1 MAADARRFRSRSTEA
16 TEALAHALGETFEGG
31 ELLALDGELGAG
43 KTAFVR
49 GLARGL
55 GIAGPVSSPTFTLM
69 QEYEGRLLLRHFDAW
84 MESRER
90 SFLADGGSDALED
103 GAVCAIEWSERIADW
118 LPEPHLRIALAH
130 LSPEERRIE
139 LQVVGDGP
147 AADRLRATLDAL
159 GPIPELEPVP

>member
-1 MAADARRFRSRSTEA
+1 MAAEPLRFLSHSTEA
-16 TEALAHALGETFEGG
+16 TEALARALGSACEGG
-31 ELLALDGELGAG
+31 ELIALDGELGAG

-55 GIAGPVSSPTFTLM
+55 GVTGPVSSPTFTLM

-90 SFLADGGSDALED
+90 SFLADGGIDALED

-118 LPEPHLRIALAH
+118 LPQPYLSVALAH
-130 LSPEERRIE
+130 RGPEERRLE
-139 LQVVGDGP
+139 LAVVGSGP
-147 AADRLRATLDAL
+147 VADRLKAILAAL
-159 GPIPELEPVP
+159 EPIAELEPLR

>member
-1 MAADARRFRSRSTEA
+1 MVAEPLRFRSCSTEA
-16 TEALAHALGETFEGG
+16 TEALAPALGASFEGG
-31 ELLALDGELGAG
+31 ELIALDGELGAG

-55 GIAGPVSSPTFTLM
+55 GVEGPVSSPTFTLM
-69 QEYEGRLLLRHFDAW
+69 QEYEGRVLLRHFDAW

-118 LPEPHLRIALAH
+118 LPEPYLRVVLAH
-130 LSPEERRIE
+130 LGPEERRIE
-139 LQVVGDGP
+139 LAVIGGGP
-147 AADRLRATLDAL
+147 VADRLNATLGAL
-159 GPIPELEPVP
+159 GPIAELEPLQ

>member
-1 MAADARRFRSRSTEA
+1 MAAESLVFRSGSTES
-16 TEALAHALGETFEGG
+16 TEALARALGAIFQGG
-31 ELLALDGELGAG
+31 ELIALDGELGAG

-55 GIAGPVSSPTFTLM
+55 GIEGPVSSPTFTLM

-103 GAVCAIEWSERIADW
+103 GAVCAVEWSERVADW
-118 LPEPHLRIALAH
+118 LPEPYLRVALAH
-130 LSPEERRIE
+130 LGSEERRVTLE
-139 LQVVGDGP
+139 VVGEGP
-147 AADRLRATLDAL
+147 AADRLRAAL
-159 GPIPELEPVP
+159 AALQPIPGLEPLR

>member
-1 MAADARRFRSRSTEA
+1 MAADRKRFRSLSTEA
-16 TEALAHALGETFEGG
+16 TEQLARTLGESFEGG
-31 ELLALDGELGAG
+31 ELIALDGELGAG

-55 GIAGPVSSPTFTLM
+55 GIEGPVSSPTFTLM

-118 LPEPHLRIALAH
+118 LPEPYLRIALAH
-130 LSPEERRIE
+130 LALEERRIE
-139 LQVVGDGP
+139 LEVVGAGP
-147 AADRLRATLDAL
+147 AADRLRAALDAL
-159 GPIPELEPVP
+159 GPIPELEPLP